1 MFHLVGFQLS
11 RYIFQLHS
19 PFLQRQVDFTCG
31 PSRTEA
37 EHPQPQ
43 FGEVND
49 TLWSQEGDVSARLRI
64 IKEGF
69 STALFGFWLNDSA
82 FRPFFGERAIFLKP

>member
-1 MFHLVGFQLS
+1 MNFGSSITEPNKVPRTFKS
-11 RYIFQLHS
+11 K
-19 PFLQRQVDFTCG
+19 RQAHFTCG
-31 PSRTEA
+31 ASRTEA
-37 EHPQPQ
+37 EHHQPR

-49 TLWSQEGDVSARLRI
+49 TRWSQEGDVPARLRI

-82 FRPFFGERAIFLKP
+82 FRPFLGVRAICLKP

>member
-1 MFHLVGFQLS
+1 MG
-11 RYIFQLHS
+11 
-19 PFLQRQVDFTCG
+19 G

-37 EHPQPQ
+37 EHPQPR

-49 TLWSQEGDVSARLRI
+49 TRWSQEGDVPARLRI

-82 FRPFFGERAIFLKP
+82 FRPFLRRSAIRIKP

>member
-1 MFHLVGFQLS
+1 MKSERPVKLKCCI
-11 RYIFQLHS
+11 RM
-19 PFLQRQVDFTCG
+19 QRHKSSLLYLWTRKDKT
-31 PSRTEA
+31 
-37 EHPQPQ
+37 EHPRPR

-49 TLWSQEGDVSARLRI
+49 TRWSQEGDVSARLRI

-82 FRPFFGERAIFLKP
+82 FRPFFGERAICLKP